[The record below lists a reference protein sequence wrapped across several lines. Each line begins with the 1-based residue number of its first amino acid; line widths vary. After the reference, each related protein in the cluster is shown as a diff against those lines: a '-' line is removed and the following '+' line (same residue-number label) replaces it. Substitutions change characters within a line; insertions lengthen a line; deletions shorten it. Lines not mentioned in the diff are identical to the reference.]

1 MKTLTIRVS
10 DEEHKLMQA
19 VAARRFM
26 TITGITRAHFNA
38 HFVADGLMLDQA
50 EEARRALES
59 QAKAALAPKK
69 PVIERRPYPPY
80 QPHVVVAE
88 RANKGESLADIAES
102 YGISLDRVKDMNKR
116 GKEWLANER
125 DTNELLAYAEKGS
138 TTPPPVQEPARGPEY
153 DYSSLANLFDDEPEP
168 STTQPKSQSPEPEL
182 VYDPVDPDNPTEE
195 EQATSAEIAR
205 RKLVAFADHMGL
217 NL

>member
-38 HFVADGLMLDQA
+38 LFIEDGLMLDQA

-69 PVIERRPYPPY
+69 PVIERRPIPARNWN
-80 QPHVVVAE
+80 AE
-88 RANKGESLADIAES
+88 IVSRADKGEKLADIAES
-102 YGISLDRVKDMNKR
+102 YGQSLDVIKGRYKL
-116 GKEWLANER
+116 GKENQQAAR
-125 DTNELLAYAEKGS
+125 DFSEMRAYAEKGN
-138 TTPPPVQEPARGPEY
+138 TAPPPEQA
-153 DYSSLANLFDDEPEP
+153 
-168 STTQPKSQSPEPEL
+168 L

-195 EQATSAEIAR
+195 EQATNAEIAR

>member
-1 MKTLTIRVS
+1 MPTIAIRVS
-10 DEEHKLMQA
+10 DEEHKL
-19 VAARRFM
+19 
-26 TITGITRAHFNA
+26 
-38 HFVADGLMLDQA
+38 FVALAEREFMPLSVLVRRVLHAETVRVGLTLDPA

-59 QAKAALAPKK
+59 QAKAALTPKK

-80 QPHVVVAE
+80 NAHVVVAE

-116 GKEWLANER
+116 GKEWLACER
-125 DTNELLAYAEKGS
+125 DTNELLSYAEKGN
-138 TTPPPVQEPARGPEY
+138 TAPPPV
-153 DYSSLANLFDDEPEP
+153 
-168 STTQPKSQSPEPEL
+168 PEL

-195 EQATSAEIAR
+195 EQATNAEIAR

>member
-10 DEEHKLMQA
+10 DEEHKLMQT

-38 HFVADGLMLDQA
+38 LFIEDGMTLDPA
-50 EEARRALES
+50 EEARRALEV
-59 QAKAALAPKK
+59 QAKAALAPPK
-69 PVIERRPYPPY
+69 PVVERRAVPARGWA
-80 QPHVVVAE
+80 AE
-88 RANKGESLADIAES
+88 IVSRADKGEKLADIAES
-102 YGISLDRVKDMNKR
+102 YGQSLDLVKKMYKL
-116 GKEWLANER
+116 GKENQQAAR
-125 DTNELLAYAEKGS
+125 DFSEMRAYAENGN
-138 TTPPPVQEPARGPEY
+138 TAPPPEQ
-153 DYSSLANLFDDEPEP
+153 
-168 STTQPKSQSPEPEL
+168 EL

>member
-26 TITGITRAHFNA
+26 SITGITRAHFNA
-38 HFVADGLMLDQA
+38 LFVEDGLTLDPA
-50 EEARRALES
+50 EQARRALEA
-59 QAKAALAPKK
+59 QAKAALAPQK
-69 PVIERRPYPPY
+69 PIVERRPYPPY
-80 QPHVVVAE
+80 NASVVVAE
-88 RANKGESLADIAES
+88 RASRGESLADIAES
-102 YGISLDRVKDMNKR
+102 YGISLDRAKELYKS
-116 GKEWLANER
+116 GKEWLSNER
-125 DTNELLAYAEKGS
+125 DTNELLAYSEKGN
-138 TTPPPVQEPARGPEY
+138 TAPPPEQPE
-153 DYSSLANLFDDEPEP
+153 S
-168 STTQPKSQSPEPEL
+168 EL

-195 EQATSAEIAR
+195 EQAVSDEIAR